1 MKKLFTLFCFF
12 VFLGFPIAQTASD
25 YFPSNVGFEWK
36 YKVTPLDSASNP
48 INSLAV
54 FRIDSFASVANYKG
68 NMANIVATKTG
79 PLQSIQQQMFS
90 DSLFYYTNGS
100 EGFEY
105 LSTNNIEEFLTTLDQ
120 QGIVDNFSFVNFF
133 ASLQSWYSI
142 YRFASPAN
150 TEYTIKQKDTTLS
163 VSIFNLP
170 VQFKYLGTRLP
181 DQTIQSVEGNLDCK
195 KFLLQWKVGTTFLGI
210 GDLLTLNDTVWI
222 TQSNWIVQDI
232 MPGQYVNN
240 LTTLSIAP
248 FSIPGL
254 ETKLTNE
261 IVSDVKNDKVI
272 PINARLEQ
280 NYPNPF
286 NPSTKISFTV
296 PERSNVSLKVFNLLG
311 SEVAELVNREMEA
324 GTYNINFNAAN
335 LPSGVY
341 LYQIKAGSFVQT
353 RKMILLR

>member
-12 VFLGFPIAQTASD
+12 VFLGFSIAQTASD

-36 YKVTPLDSASNP
+36 YKVTPLDSASTP
-48 INSLAV
+48 INFLAV
-54 FRIDSFASVANYKG
+54 FRVDSFASVANYKG

-79 PLQSIQQQMFS
+79 PLVSIQQQPFS

-100 EGFEY
+100 DGYGY

-120 QGIVDNFSFVNFF
+120 QGIIANFSFVSFF
-133 ASLQSWYSI
+133 SSLQNWYSV
-142 YRFASPAN
+142 YRFASPPN
-150 TEYTIKQKDTTLS
+150 TEYTIKQKDTTITVS
-163 VSIFNLP
+163 VISLP

-181 DQTIQSVEGNLDCK
+181 DQTIQTVKGILNCQ
-195 KFLLQWKVGTTFLGI
+195 KFLLRWKVTASIF
-210 GDLLTLNDTVWI
+210 GDLLTLNDTIWI
-222 TQSNWIVQDI
+222 APGNWIVQDI

-240 LTTLSIAP
+240 PTLTNLGIAP

-254 ETKLTNE
+254 ETKLTDE
-261 IVSDVKNDKVI
+261 ITAVENDKVI
-272 PINARLEQ
+272 PISARLEQ

-286 NPSTKISFTV
+286 NPSTKISYTV

-311 SEVAELVNREMEA
+311 SEVTELVNKEMEA
-324 GTYNINFNAAN
+324 GIYDTNFNAAN

-341 LYQIKAGSFVQT
+341 FYQIKAGSFVQT
-353 RKMILLR
+353 RKMILLK